1 MTARLGY
8 KNQSLSY
15 LKTVTN
21 IMEKNI
27 PSVTATVTK
36 KDKLPQNNRKSI
48 DTKWKNKTKQH

>member
-1 MTARLGY
+1 
-8 KNQSLSY
+8 
-15 LKTVTN
+15 
-21 IMEKNI
+21 MEKNI